1 MRIVLAALLALPLTA
16 PVSTL
21 AMGQQP
27 RATDPGETAYQEAC
41 ASCHRTP
48 TRFMRRF
55 VDLAQADRQAAL
67 DDFLKTHYA
76 EDAGKRAAII
86 AWLEA
91 NHVRR

>member
-1 MRIVLAALLALPLTA
+1 MRAVLAALLAVSMLV
-16 PVSTL
+16 PVPSR

-55 VDLAQADRQAAL
+55 LDLSQADRQAAL
-67 DDFLKTHYA
+67 DDFLKTHHA
-76 EDAGKRAAII
+76 EDAAKRAAII

>member
-1 MRIVLAALLALPLTA
+1 MRAAVVALLAVSMLT
-16 PVSTL
+16 PVTTQ

-48 TRFMRRF
+48 TRFMRRYL
-55 VDLAQADRQAAL
+55 DLSQADRQAAL

-76 EDAGKRAAII
+76 EDNAKRAAII

>member
-1 MRIVLAALLALPLTA
+1 MRAMLAALLAVSMLA
-16 PVSTL
+16 PAPMR

-27 RATDPGETAYQEAC
+27 RATDPGEIAYQQDC

-55 VDLAQADRQAAL
+55 VPLSQADRQHAL
-67 DDFLKTHYA
+67 DAFLKSHHA
-76 EDAGKRAAII
+76 EDDAKRAAII

-91 NHVRR
+91 NHARR

>member
-1 MRIVLAALLALPLTA
+1 MRTALIALLAASMLAPL
-16 PVSTL
+16 STH

-27 RATDPGETAYQEAC
+27 RATDPGETAYQQAC

-55 VDLAQADRQAAL
+55 IDLSRADRQAAL
-67 DDFLKTHYA
+67 DEFLKTHYA
-76 EDAGKRAAII
+76 EDAAKRAVII

-91 NHVRR
+91 NHARR